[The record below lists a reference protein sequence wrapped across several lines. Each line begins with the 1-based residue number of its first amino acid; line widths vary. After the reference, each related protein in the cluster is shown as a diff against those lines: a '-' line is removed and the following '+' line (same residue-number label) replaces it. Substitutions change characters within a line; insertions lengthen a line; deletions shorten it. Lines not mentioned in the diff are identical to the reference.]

1 MPTSRWNPWT
11 SPIWDRN
18 LYVSSCIEVLD
29 TDQHRTEAIIVVRI
43 AIGIIEREH
52 TCIRTIA
59 IITTAFEERIA
70 SVRKVRVVTV

>member
-1 MPTSRWNPWT
+1 MPTSRWNPWI

-29 TDQHRTEAIIVVRI
+29 TDQHRTETIIVIRI
-43 AIGIIEREH
+43 SIGIIESKCTR
-52 TCIRTIA
+52 ISSVIVIA
-59 IITTAFEERIA
+59 STFEERIS

>member
-29 TDQHRTEAIIVVRI
+29 TDQHRTEPIIVVRVSI
-43 AIGIIEREH
+43 VVIERK
-52 TCIRTIA
+52 CARIGTIIVIA
-59 IITTAFEERIA
+59 STFEERIS